1 MNKITNDKDLHLQ
14 LILTIPSGISA
25 TSSEGAFSI
34 TGGQATF
41 DKVLKPGETISGIT
55 LNLVPNEVGS
65 YTIKGD
71 VIHQVGDEK
80 FEEEVYLTI
89 FVGS

>member
-1 MNKITNDKDLHLQ
+1 VNKITNDKDLHLQ

-34 TGGQATF
+34 AGGQATF
-41 DKVLKPGETISGIT
+41 NKVLKPGDTISGIK

-71 VIHQVGDEK
+71 VIYRVGDEK
-80 FEEEVYLTI
+80 FDEVVCLPI

>member
-1 MNKITNDKDLHLQ
+1 
-14 LILTIPSGISA
+14 
-25 TSSEGAFSI
+25 
-34 TGGQATF
+34 
-41 DKVLKPGETISGIT
+41 LKTGETISGIT

-71 VIHQVGDEK
+71 VLYQVGDEK
-80 FEEEVYLTI
+80 LDEVVYLPI